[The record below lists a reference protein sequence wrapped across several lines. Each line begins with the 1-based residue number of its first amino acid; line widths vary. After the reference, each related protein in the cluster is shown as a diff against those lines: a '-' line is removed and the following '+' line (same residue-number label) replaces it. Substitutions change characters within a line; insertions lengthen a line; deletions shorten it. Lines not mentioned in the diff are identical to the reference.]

1 MIHNLV
7 RETGLSTNNKVSAA
21 QEASVPGTNGKPARR
36 PLGWEGRSKK
46 YRKRQEDERK
56 GYREGREEGTAGR
69 ETEK

>member
-1 MIHNLV
+1 MM
-7 RETGLSTNNKVSAA
+7 
-21 QEASVPGTNGKPARR
+21 

-56 GYREGREEGTAGR
+56 GYREGREEGMAER